1 MIAGSHSSLA
11 KGRNYFSQLLNV
23 HVVNDIKHTDTHTAE
38 PLVPEPSAFDVDLTI
53 EKLNSDKSPGV
64 HQIPA
69 EFIKEG

>member
-1 MIAGSHSSLA
+1 MA

-23 HVVNDIKHTDTHTAE
+23 NGVDDVRQTETHTAE
-38 PLVPEPSAFDVDLTI
+38 QLVSEPSAFDVDLTI